1 MDTNIK
7 INCNVKLYF
16 NLKKN
21 LHYYRYPL
29 KAEPIGVRIN
39 KNGMEVP
46 QYKERRLRSDEYV
59 NRDFYKTFP
68 FHIPGENGKLSHTKE
83 RDNRI
88 CEEQLEKGRYE
99 RQIQLDRGIVPND
112 NKKGSG
118 DFYEFYEYWIG
129 NEEYSNSTLAG
140 YRSLINKLK
149 LFTKRNDLSFDL
161 IDYEFVRKFEH
172 YMQTTPVSSRGIMTQ
187 VSINK
192 RIQDL
197 IYLLWQAHNAKA
209 ILVHP
214 VTNWKYKNAESEK
227 KDFLTKDEFLYL
239 KDTKCDYPVI
249 KSYFLFSCLTG
260 LPAQE
265 CRNLK
270 WGDVKETE
278 SSSVIEYERQ
288 KTFAKWTVKI
298 GNDARQLMGK
308 RMGNDDSV
316 FFLLPKGSS
325 LNDKIKKWIKD
336 ANINKHITPH
346 CARNTFAAF
355 HYAINKDPF
364 ALMKAMGH
372 KDLKTTQRYID
383 RYLDHYNANIMP
395 SFSM

>member
-16 NLKKN
+16 NVKKN

-29 KAEPIGVRIN
+29 KAEAIGVRIN
-39 KNGMEVP
+39 KNGIEVP
-46 QYKERRLRSDEYV
+46 NYKERRLRSDEYV
-59 NRDFYKTFP
+59 NRDFYRTFP
-68 FHIPGENGKLSHTKE
+68 FHIPGENRKLSHTKE
-83 RDNRI
+83 RNNRLS
-88 CEEQLEKGRYE
+88 EEQLEKGRYE
-99 RQIQLDRGIVPND
+99 RQIQLDRGVIPND

-118 DFYEFYEYWIG
+118 DFYEFYNYWV
-129 NEEYSNSTLAG
+129 EDKEYSYSTLSG

-149 LFTKRNDLSFDL
+149 SFTKRIDLSFDL
-161 IDYEFVRKFEH
+161 IDYEFVRKFE
-172 YMQTTPVSSRGIMTQ
+172 YFMQTKPVSARGIMTQ

-197 IYLLWQAHNAKA
+197 IYLLWQAHNAKV

-214 VTNWKYKNAESEK
+214 VPNYNYKNAESKK
-227 KDFLTKDEFLYL
+227 KDFLTKDEFYHLNN
-239 KDTKCDYPVI
+239 TKCDYPVI
-249 KSYFLFSCLTG
+249 RNYFLFSCLTG

-270 WGDVKETE
+270 WGEVKETE
-278 SSSVIEYERQ
+278 RGSVIEYERQ
-288 KTFAKWTVKI
+288 KTSAKWTI
-298 GNDARQLMGK
+298 PISNDARQLMGK
-308 RMGNDDSV
+308 RMGNDDFV

-325 LNDKIKKWIKD
+325 LNDKIKKWVFAAD
-336 ANINKHITPH
+336 INKHITPH
-346 CARNTFAAF
+346 SARNTFAGF
-355 HYAINKDPF
+355 YYGINKDPF
-364 ALMKAMGH
+364 GLMKAMGH

-383 RYLDHYNANIMP
+383 RYLDHYSSNVMP